1 MLVVNPSQQMR
12 EWLWGTTSC
21 WWPLVVS
28 RANSLCPAAIFPTCS
43 PFAPS
48 RFVCRDCCDTCV
60 SAFGQR
66 PCACGVVTLQDAQNI
81 VAALP
86 GVSNVVVVGTSFIG
100 VESAAGIR
108 GKNDVRPLLRC
119 VSCPFILL
127 TWCFCVLSIS
137 LCLLWAVFWCAV
149 VSTPSGYW
157 RDVGWDR
164 IRAI

>member
-119 VSCPFILL
+119 VSCPLHFAHVVLL
-127 TWCFCVLSIS
+127 CAFDFPLFALGCVLVRGCVNT
-137 LCLLWAVFWCAV
+137 LRLLA
-149 VSTPSGYW
+149 
-157 RDVGWDR
+157 
-164 IRAI
+164 